1 MKVKPYWNYGDI
13 SELTGVSIVTL
24 RQWRA
29 RGKLPEPDYKPSP
42 TLPLWTP
49 ATIESWWKGRGNGSA
64 TAE

>member
-1 MKVKPYWNYGDI
+1 MNKPYLNYGDI
-13 SELTGVSIVTL
+13 SDRLRENGRDVSVSTL

-49 ATIESWWKGRGNGSA
+49 KTIDTWIARVS
-64 TAE
+64 TD